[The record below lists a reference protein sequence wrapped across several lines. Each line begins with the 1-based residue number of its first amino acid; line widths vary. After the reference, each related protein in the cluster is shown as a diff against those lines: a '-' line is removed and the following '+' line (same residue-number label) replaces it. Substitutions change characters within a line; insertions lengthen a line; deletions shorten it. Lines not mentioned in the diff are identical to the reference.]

1 MERILVSACLMGLT
15 VRYNGSDKLLISRTL
30 LRQHGIE
37 VFSCAN
43 SFSVSRQP
51 INDAWSRPDDVLT
64 LRPGAPDGAPV
75 LPHSSGSDDSA

>member
-37 VFSCAN
+37 VFNEA
-43 SFSVSRQP
+43 Q
-51 INDAWSRPDDVLT
+51 
-64 LRPGAPDGAPV
+64 LRELIQRVAAADK
-75 LPHSSGSDDSA
+75 